1 VPRVYNAY
9 KIGEVGHILMEYIPG
24 ATLGKCWARLSEV
37 EKESVKTQLRR
48 HVACWRRIRG
58 EFFGAI
64 GGGPCEDSI
73 FKHAYGPLQIQYGP
87 FQSRQDFNEGV
98 VHALRNSRP
107 NPSQY
112 NLSLEP
118 EILESRGIKMVFTH
132 GDLGRGNIIFNEGR
146 VTIIDWGAAGYS
158 VEERE
163 FVEAK
168 WQASQ
173 SQAWNECISSFIPD
187 YTQQYKFWDHLVN
200 EMRLFSGI

>member
-1 VPRVYNAY
+1 
-9 KIGEVGHILMEYIPG
+9 
-24 ATLGKCWARLSEV
+24 
-37 EKESVKTQLRR
+37 
-48 HVACWRRIRG
+48 
-58 EFFGAI
+58 
-64 GGGPCEDSI
+64 
-73 FKHAYGPLQIQYGP
+73 
-87 FQSRQDFNEGV
+87 
-98 VHALRNSRP
+98 
-107 NPSQY
+107 
-112 NLSLEP
+112 
-118 EILESRGIKMVFTH
+118 
-132 GDLGRGNIIFNEGR
+132 